1 MGMQNSAEFFKE
13 QLRLKNLELKKR
25 DAEKVKIQ
33 EKVKHILALNEQKIV
48 ELKHEIEKKAEA
60 RHFDTMMPPSNLGPA
75 TVEVR
80 EVVTEVIK
88 EVVVPDPKLAQAVA
102 ELKAK
107 NSELAGQINAASG
120 ERDKVVRERELL
132 VKEIRRLR
140 DNPESTDKLKA
151 KILQLETRFKELQT
165 RNENLL
171 RERGPSSF
179 PGGGPESPQETV
191 IFAAGTPEQLQQD
204 FVKLKKE
211 NQELAEKLEIE
222 TKKFEAKL
230 NKEIEKLKTEL
241 EEKSQKIRR
250 GRREG
255 NLAEEH
261 VGGAAGVHAPFW
273 MITFADMS
281 ALLLA
286 FFIVLYTMVAD
297 NISKVRS
304 ALTGDETGGVG
315 MLDFL
320 DSIDMK
326 EKLKAFS
333 VPKSKDI
340 LTEVNKA
347 VQSKDLESQVSVST
361 DEGKIILRVPG
372 NTLFLPGKA
381 DLQKEARPILDGL
394 IKTTKDYPKYKINIQ
409 GHTDDVPIE
418 SPLYPTNWE
427 LSAARATAVL
437 RYFLDKGIEPTRLT
451 ATGFADIFPIA
462 SNDTE
467 AGRAQNRRVE
477 LVLEKE
483 K

>member
-13 QLRLKNLELKKR
+13 QLKLKNLELKKR

-60 RHFDTMMPPSNLGPA
+60 RHFDTMMPASNLGPA

-171 RERGPSSF
+171 REKGPSSL
-179 PGGGPESPQETV
+179 PGSGSELPQETV

-204 FVKLKKE
+204 FVRLKKE
-211 NQELAEKLEIE
+211 NQELVDKLEIE
-222 TKKFEAKL
+222 TKRFEAKL
-230 NKEIEKLKTEL
+230 NKEIEKLKSEL
-241 EEKSQKIRR
+241 DEKSQKIRR
-250 GRREG
+250 GRR
-255 NLAEEH
+255 NANIAEEH
-261 VGGAAGVHAPFW
+261 AGGAAGVHAPFW
-273 MITFADMS
+273 MITFSDFS
-281 ALLLA
+281 ALLLT
-286 FFIVLYTMVAD
+286 FFILLYTMAAK
-297 NISKVRS
+297 NIATVK
-304 ALTGDETGGVG
+304 AAILGDENAGIG
-315 MLDFL
+315 MLELL
-320 DSIDMK
+320 DSIEVK
-326 EKLKAFS
+326 ERIKDLTGI
-333 VPKSKDI
+333 KSKDI
-340 LTEVNKA
+340 LKEVNKA

-361 DEGKIILRVPG
+361 DQAKIILRVPG

-394 IKTTKDYPKYKINIQ
+394 IKTTKDYPEYKINIQ
-409 GHTDDVPIE
+409 GHTDDTTIS
-418 SPLYPTNWE
+418 SPMFPTNWE